1 MNDMKNLVLFFASIF
16 LLGIFTF
23 SELNAQEAKSNIK
36 ELTESN
42 FNTSIKK
49 GLVLVDFYADWCR
62 PCKMMQPILEDV
74 ATEYNSQIT
83 ITKVNIDNNKNIS
96 SKYNVTGI
104 PCMILFENG
113 KEVKRVVGYHEKEQL
128 LEKLAD
134 KVKMQ

>member
-74 ATEYNSQIT
+74 ATEYNSQIS
-83 ITKVNIDNNKNIS
+83 ITKINIDNNKNIS

>member
-62 PCKMMQPILEDV
+62 PCKMMQPILENV

-83 ITKVNIDNNKNIS
+83 ITKINIDNNKNIS

>member
-83 ITKVNIDNNKNIS
+83 ITKINIDNNKNIS

-113 KEVKRVVGYHEKEQL
+113 KEVKRIVGYHEKEQL

>member
-49 GLVLVDFYADWCR
+49 GLVLVDFYADWCG
-62 PCKMMQPILEDV
+62 PCKVVHPILEELKTKMNDEV
-74 ATEYNSQIT
+74 IILKINVDKNAKMSAKYQIQ
-83 ITKVNIDNNKNIS
+83 S
-96 SKYNVTGI
+96 I
-104 PCMILFENG
+104 PTLILFRNG
-113 KEVKRVVGYHEKEQL
+113 KIKWRQSGVVPLKQL
-128 LEKLAD
+128 QQIISEHSK
-134 KVKMQ
+134 

>member
-1 MNDMKNLVLFFASIF
+1 MKNLVLFFASIF

-83 ITKVNIDNNKNIS
+83 ITKINIDNNKNIS
-96 SKYNVTGI
+96 SKYNVKGI

>member
-1 MNDMKNLVLFFASIF
+1 MKNLVLFFASIF

-83 ITKVNIDNNKNIS
+83 ITKINIDNNKNIS

>member
-1 MNDMKNLVLFFASIF
+1 MKNLVLFFASIF

-83 ITKVNIDNNKNIS
+83 ITKINIDNNKNIS

-113 KEVKRVVGYHEKEQL
+113 KEVKRIVGYHEKEQL

>member
-83 ITKVNIDNNKNIS
+83 ITKINIDNNKNIS